1 MELKNKIYL
10 GNCLEIMKNIPDKSI
25 DLIICDLPFGTT
37 GVHWDK
43 PLPFDKLWPH
53 YQRIIRDGRAIILF
67 GTGIFTAKTILSNE
81 KWYKYT
87 MIWKK
92 SKCGSSF
99 TAKYRPL
106 AKHEDIMVFGKSK
119 VLYNPQMLP
128 GEPYSRKWTPTKTNN
143 HNLGLKGVEHNN
155 EGTRYPS
162 TILDFQQK
170 WRRQDQ
176 IHPTQKPVPLLEWLI
191 KSYSNEGDLI
201 LDNCFGS
208 GSTLLA
214 AKNVGRDFLGI
225 EKEKKYYDLFKNTHG
240 I

>member
-1 MELKNKIYL
+1 MELKNKIFL
-10 GNCLEIMKNIPDKSI
+10 GDCLEIMKDFPDKSI
-25 DLIICDLPFGTT
+25 DLIVCDLPFGSTKNA
-37 GVHWDK
+37 WDSVI
-43 PLPFDKLWPH
+43 PFDKLWNQ
-53 YQRIIRDGRAIILF
+53 YKRIIKDERAIILF
-67 GTGIFTAKTILSNE
+67 GIGLFSANLMLSNPN
-81 KWYKYT
+81 WYKYT

-106 AKHEDIMVFGKSK
+106 AKHEDVMVFGKSK
-119 VLYNPQMLP
+119 VLYNPQMLE
-128 GEPYSRKWTPTKTNN
+128 GTPYKRKWTETKTNN
-143 HNLGLKGVEHNN
+143 HKLGLKGVEHDNK
-155 EGTRYPS
+155 GTRYPS

-176 IHPTQKPVPLLEWLI
+176 IHPTQKPVALLEWII

-208 GSTLLA
+208 GSTLTA
-214 AKNVGRDFLGI
+214 AKNTNRFYVGI
-225 EKEKKYYDLFKNTHG
+225 EKEEKYYNSFKDTNA